1 MFKFLVIL
9 FTTHEVVLLLVKVA
23 SSKSNTLPWVFFT
36 FFKLYKSY
44 QIAQSVSFNRKSFS
58 WQCSFIMLII
68 SKFPIRALG
77 KLSTKQKSITNLFLG
92 DSHLICNIGKHS
104 RLDEIAFVSM
114 SLSSTSYTGTIFFS
128 TLYQSKYF
136 LKLLLVN
143 LHLEN
148 TS

>member
-58 WQCSFIMLII
+58 
-68 SKFPIRALG
+68 
-77 KLSTKQKSITNLFLG
+77 
-92 DSHLICNIGKHS
+92 
-104 RLDEIAFVSM
+104 
-114 SLSSTSYTGTIFFS
+114 
-128 TLYQSKYF
+128 
-136 LKLLLVN
+136 
-143 LHLEN
+143 
-148 TS
+148 